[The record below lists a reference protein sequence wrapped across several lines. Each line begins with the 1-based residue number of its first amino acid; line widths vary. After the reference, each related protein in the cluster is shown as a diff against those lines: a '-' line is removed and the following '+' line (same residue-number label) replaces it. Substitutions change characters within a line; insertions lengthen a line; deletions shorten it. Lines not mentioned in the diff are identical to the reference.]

1 MPRSVWEHLSDLP
14 TDLYESARRI
24 GLRGVIVAIV
34 RIRILCVLATALVY
48 VVAPVDFLPD
58 TLGAVG
64 LMDDLMVL
72 VLVATVVASV
82 LRQLAVD
89 AGRPEG
95 VAPGAG
101 VNVD

>member
-1 MPRSVWEHLSDLP
+1 
-14 TDLYESARRI
+14 
-24 GLRGVIVAIV
+24 
-34 RIRILCVLATALVY
+34 
-48 VVAPVDFLPD
+48 VDFLPD

-64 LMDDLMVL
+64 LMDDLLVL